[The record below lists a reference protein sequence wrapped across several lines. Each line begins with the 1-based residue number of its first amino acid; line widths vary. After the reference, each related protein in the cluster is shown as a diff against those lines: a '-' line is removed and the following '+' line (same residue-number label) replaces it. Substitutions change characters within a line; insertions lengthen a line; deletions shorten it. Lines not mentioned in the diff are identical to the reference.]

1 MMRTNKKAM
10 IFLLGLLLSAL
21 FLSPLLA
28 AEGIKVRMN
37 VDGMI

>member
-1 MMRTNKKAM
+1 MRSDKRVL
-10 IFLLGLLLSAL
+10 FLFFSLLMVAL

-28 AEGIKVRMN
+28 AEGMKVRMN

>member
-1 MMRTNKKAM
+1 MMPTNKKAM
-10 IFLLGLLLSAL
+10 IFLLGLFLSAL
-21 FLSPLLA
+21 FLTPLLA

>member
-1 MMRTNKKAM
+1 MKSNK
-10 IFLLGLLLSAL
+10 IVLLLFFSLLMVAL
-21 FLSPLLA
+21 FSAPLVA